1 MFAGALK
8 NSTTSVHMFID
19 DRQISKE
26 VIAFIQESNAVT
38 FGQFVHR
45 CELILAVEFQTI
57 YLDKPDI
64 TKTEY
69 RRARQFHLFIS
80 YKTFKISMMQ

>member
-38 FGQFVHR
+38 FG
-45 CELILAVEFQTI
+45 
-57 YLDKPDI
+57 
-64 TKTEY
+64 
-69 RRARQFHLFIS
+69 
-80 YKTFKISMMQ
+80 